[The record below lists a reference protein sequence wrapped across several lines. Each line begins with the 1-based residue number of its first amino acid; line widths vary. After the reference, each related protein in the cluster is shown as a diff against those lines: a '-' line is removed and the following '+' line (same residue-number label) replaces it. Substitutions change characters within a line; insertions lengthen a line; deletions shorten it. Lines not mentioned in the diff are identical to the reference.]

1 MKLEDL
7 MKIGDKQC
15 KRRKTAAVASS
26 GVVIS
31 VIKQGTTYKSNRAK
45 IAMITEPGDCHFANT
60 PYWRPI
66 FVDAENKLYLVY
78 SNKADGYKVQKVNGG
93 IGSIEFTNH
102 ELVHIL
108 ESRGVTS
115 KNVLTRNWFMDKE
128 CGRPYITLD

>member
-15 KRRKTAAVASS
+15 KRHRTTSVASS

-31 VIKQGTTYKSNRAK
+31 VIKQGATYKSNRAK
-45 IAMITEPGDCHFANT
+45 IAVITEPGDCNFAKT

-66 FVDAENKLYLVY
+66 FVEKENKLYLIY
-78 SNKADGYKVQKVNGG
+78 SNKADGYKVADVKGG

-102 ELVHIL
+102 ELVHLL
-108 ESRGVTS
+108 ESKGVTS
-115 KNVLTRNWFMDKE
+115 KNVLTRTWFMDKE
-128 CGRPYITLD
+128 CGRPYITLN